1 MYDRYKSKKKNTGIY
16 KFLVAV
22 ILIGAAVYLGV
33 RYQHYLAFWKY
44 NQSKLEKKIEAMRLI
59 KDADRRREAIVDLSD
74 AYERLKLERMTDPD
88 TFFVSGEL
96 HYMMGESYLPGSFS
110 ELYINDRVSEAS
122 REAKAEFLK
131 AIRDIKKAAALD
143 NGAMDDA
150 RCFMLAKAA
159 LYADYYTPA
168 EIFLMIEKTGETIKQ
183 KGVENIRFY
192 SMVNIA
198 NKREDYGLKY
208 LAEHGMVRD
217 NIQGKLFYATAERLA
232 KKYTGAI
239 VTYKD
244 VLARTSDEQV
254 RKLVH
259 INLGKIYFNQTL
271 YRESLDQFF
280 LALKIDAKD
289 SVPKI
294 WIGKNYSAMGEKDKA
309 KAIWSEVL
317 TTDGMNTE
325 AKALMKMM

>member
-22 ILIGAAVYLGV
+22 ILIAAAVYLGV

-143 NGAMDDA
+143 NGAMDDRPLLHA
-150 RCFMLAKAA
+150 RQGRPVRRL
-159 LYADYYTPA
+159 LYTC
-168 EIFLMIEKTGETIKQ
+168 
-183 KGVENIRFY
+183 
-192 SMVNIA
+192 
-198 NKREDYGLKY
+198 
-208 LAEHGMVRD
+208 RD
-217 NIQGKLFYATAERLA
+217 IPH
-232 KKYTGAI
+232 
-239 VTYKD
+239 D
-244 VLARTSDEQV
+244 
-254 RKLVH
+254 
-259 INLGKIYFNQTL
+259 
-271 YRESLDQFF
+271 
-280 LALKIDAKD
+280 
-289 SVPKI
+289 
-294 WIGKNYSAMGEKDKA
+294 
-309 KAIWSEVL
+309 
-317 TTDGMNTE
+317 
-325 AKALMKMM
+325 